1 MGDFYAARSG
11 PIPPLPWSSF
21 PPPFP
26 PIILKQEIYI
36 TAALLG
42 STVFVGLSA
51 LGLSQDISAV
61 AGFFAAFLLRAAALT
76 WNLSLPRYR
85 SPRNH

>member
-1 MGDFYAARSG
+1 MLQTF
-11 PIPPLPWSSF
+11 
-21 PPPFP
+21 
-26 PIILKQEIYI
+26 ILVLDWYI

-42 STVFVGLSA
+42 STAFVSLSA
-51 LGLSQDISAV
+51 LGLSQDVSAV

-85 SPRNH
+85 SPKTD